1 MNVDK
6 IIFDV
11 GANDGSS
18 HIGTALHNPNKLVF
32 AFEPTPRMIDIIK
45 SKISHLK
52 NYVLVEKAVS
62 DFEGTSTFN
71 VAGQS
76 DWGCSSLLE
85 FSNKSQTKWPGRTDF
100 KVTDTI
106 EVDVIRLD
114 SFIKEKT
121 IPKID
126 YIHIDTQ
133 GSDLE
138 VLKGM
143 GDLINIVR
151 AGVMEAGNEKDILY
165 KGQNT
170 LKETIKFLN
179 SKGFEVKDIVSND
192 PYTNEVNVHF
202 ENPNPKWIKFN
213 KNKNFDWRR
222 FV

>member
-1 MNVDK
+1 MNVGK

-18 HIGTALHNPNKLVF
+18 HIGTALHNPKKLVF
-32 AFEPTPRMIDIIK
+32 SFEPTPRMVDIIK
-45 SKISHLK
+45 SKTSHLK

-62 DFEGTSTFN
+62 DYEGTATFN

-85 FSNKSQTKWPGRTDF
+85 FSNKSKSKWPGRTDF
-100 KVTDTI
+100 KVTEQI
-106 EVDVIRLD
+106 EVEVITLE

-121 IPKID
+121 IPTID

-133 GSDLE
+133 GSDLK

-143 GDLINIVR
+143 GELIHIVKS
-151 AGVMEAGNEKDILY
+151 GVMEAGNEKDILY

-170 LKETIKFLN
+170 VKETIKFLK
-179 SKGFEVKDIVSND
+179 SKGFVIDDLVSND
-192 PYTNEVNVHF
+192 PFSNEINVHF
-202 ENPNPKWIKFN
+202 RNPNPKWIQFN
-213 KNKNFDWRR
+213 KNKTFDWRK